1 MLCDVQVNCSAMYP
15 LETEF
20 WCSSL
25 DISRGEELYTFLTKL
40 LKELT
45 DMLPSTLFHIGGD
58 EVQYQC
64 WDSSPKMT
72 AYLKQRNMTGLEL
85 YQEFE

>member
-25 DISRGEELYTFLTKL
+25 DISQGEELYTFLTKL